1 MTRDRDL
8 NFTMNIVFNINNY
21 IFYLDYVLYMIGRI
35 IHVINLI
42 SYY

>member
-21 IFYLDYVLYMIGRI
+21 IFYLDYVLYMIGSI
-35 IHVINLI
+35 IDVINLI
-42 SYY
+42 SHY